1 MDEYVSE
8 PTLIPEM
15 PDLFEGL
22 ELNVDYE
29 ITFKDSEVFGG
40 RLSLDVNEG
49 RWEASIYSMKL
60 GRRRTFQPDEVLS
73 VTKFGV
79 GLIWSLGEF
88 L

>member
-8 PTLIPEM
+8 STLIPEM
-15 PDLFEGL
+15 PDLFERL

-29 ITFKDSEVFGG
+29 ITFKDKEALVGQ
-40 RLSLDVNEG
+40 LSLDVNEG
-49 RWEASIYSMKL
+49 RWEASIYSVKL

-73 VTKFGV
+73 VTRLGV
-79 GLIWSLGEF
+79 GLIWSSGEF